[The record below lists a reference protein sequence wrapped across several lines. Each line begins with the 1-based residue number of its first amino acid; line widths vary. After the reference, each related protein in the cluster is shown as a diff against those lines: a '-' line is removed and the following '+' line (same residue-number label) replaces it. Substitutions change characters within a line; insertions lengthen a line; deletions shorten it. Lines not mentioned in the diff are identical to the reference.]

1 MDSFQTTIA
10 IILILIIF
18 ILARVNIAL
27 SLFSTIVIGSL
38 LYEGPF
44 LQLKASLF
52 RAGMNRKI
60 YNFSRVNY
68 FWWWVYRCGCS

>member
-38 LYEGPF
+38 LYEGP
-44 LQLKASLF
+44 LQLKASSF
-52 RAGMNRKI
+52 RAEMNRKV
-60 YNFSRVNY
+60 YNFS
-68 FWWWVYRCGCS
+68 